1 MRGTVTYLNI
11 DFTEWVISRRIQFF
25 FFMKMMRKRG
35 GGIA

>member
-25 FFMKMMRKRG
+25 FMKMMRKRG